1 MSFMGKKKNLLTLLF
16 ILLAMPLIA
25 QEMIVKGN
33 VMSTDNETLVG
44 ATILVKSK
52 LPPILME
59 TILFQ
64 LKKAISWCFLI

>member
-52 LPPILME
+52 K
-59 TILFQ
+59 TGATTDFD
-64 LKKAISWCFLI
+64 

>member
-44 ATILVKSK
+44 ATILVKRRY
-52 LPPILME
+52 PGV
-59 TILFQ
+59 
-64 LKKAISWCFLI
+64 FLYRI